1 MKLKFSRA
9 SLNDLVRLRDF
20 IAQHNTSAAQRISKR
35 LRGAIK
41 GLVDMPQ
48 IGRPVKEM
56 PGELRELIFGRYVV
70 RYEVRRN
77 ILYILRIWHGKK
89 HRSEPLRSGHA
100 IMLEKN
106 RGRVLISAFMPMCQ
120 CKPHGI

>member
-1 MKLKFSRA
+1 MKTAIIRARIPEDLKKSFEA
-9 SLNDLVRLRDF
+9 
-20 IAQHNTSAAQRISKR
+20 AATAQRISKR

-70 RYEVRRN
+70 RYKVRGN
-77 ILYILRIWHGKK
+77 ILYILRIWHSKE
-89 HRSEPLRSGHA
+89 HR
-100 IMLEKN
+100 
-106 RGRVLISAFMPMCQ
+106 
-120 CKPHGI
+120 

>member
-1 MKLKFSRA
+1 MKTAIIRARIPEDLKKSFEA
-9 SLNDLVRLRDF
+9 
-20 IAQHNTSAAQRISKR
+20 AAAAQRISKR

-70 RYEVRRN
+70 RYKVRGN
-77 ILYILRIWHGKK
+77 ILYILRIWHSKE
-89 HRSEPLRSGHA
+89 HR
-100 IMLEKN
+100 
-106 RGRVLISAFMPMCQ
+106 
-120 CKPHGI
+120 